1 MLRILL
7 IMPFFMGYEKRLET
21 ILKNTYSVTLL
32 DSEQFSTEIRKR
44 YCSSSKLRWGVRK
57 LSRSFR
63 ESDQEKAE
71 NIVLAQAL
79 RLIDRSRNAY
89 DIILG
94 INGAYLPNK
103 FYLELK
109 EGNPNARVLFYAWD
123 DLSNLF
129 KTSHI
134 TFFEEQYSYNIEDCR
149 RRNMHYLPVFV
160 QEESKGHAK
169 TDQYDITYIASAY
182 SKERVDFA
190 DMLFAMYGKQYRLF
204 IYLYD
209 PQMSSRSQFAYREPL
224 SNSQYIDILRRSK
237 AILDVP
243 AATQHGPTTRAFDA
257 LLTKTKVITTNKHM
271 KEYPIYSENILIID
285 KEKPVI
291 DAKFMSKSY
300 MQTDYQCM
308 NVEEWI
314 HALGL

>member
-1 MLRILL
+1 MQKVLL
-7 IMPFFMGYEKRLET
+7 WMPFFMNYENTLKTALEKQYQVQLVDCDQFDQL
-21 ILKNTYSVTLL
+21 ILDRYRQSSRIVRGFQHLVKPLQTLGLERVQDTTY
-32 DSEQFSTEIRKR
+32 EQSIAK
-44 YCSSSKLRWGVRK
+44 
-57 LSRSFR
+57 
-63 ESDQEKAE
+63 
-71 NIVLAQAL
+71 
-79 RLIDRSRNAY
+79 IDASLNAY
-89 DIILG
+89 DIVFC
-94 INGAYLPNK
+94 INGAYTPDRA
-103 FYLELK
+103 YEYIK
-109 EGNPNARVLFYAWD
+109 EKNPSARTIFYAWD
-123 DLSNLF
+123 DLINLR
-129 KTSHI
+129 KTRHLR
-134 TFFEEQYSYNIEDCR
+134 FFEEQYSYNIEDCR

-209 PQMSSRSQFAYREPL
+209 PQMSSRSQFAYCEPL

-243 AATQHGPTTRAFDA
+243 MATQQGPTTRAFDA

-308 NVEEWI
+308 NVTEWI